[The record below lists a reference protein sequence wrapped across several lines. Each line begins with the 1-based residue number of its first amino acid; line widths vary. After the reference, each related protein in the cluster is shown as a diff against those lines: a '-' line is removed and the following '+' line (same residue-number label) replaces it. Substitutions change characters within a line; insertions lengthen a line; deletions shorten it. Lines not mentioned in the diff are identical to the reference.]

1 MATVPVKNL
10 KPNEVAELACT
21 YAALILHD
29 EDIDISGTPH
39 SNPGD
44 KLSKLINAAG
54 VNVEAF
60 WPKLFAKALE
70 GRSIADFFGVSG
82 GDDVPAAA
90 TAAPTPAATKEK
102 EPAKK

>member
-39 SNPGD
+39 SNPRRQTLQARQRCRRQH
-44 KLSKLINAAG
+44 LSILAQ
-54 VNVEAF
+54 
-60 WPKLFAKALE
+60 ALRK
-70 GRSIADFFGVSG
+70 GSRG
-82 GDDVPAAA
+82 
-90 TAAPTPAATKEK
+90 KEHR
-102 EPAKK
+102 